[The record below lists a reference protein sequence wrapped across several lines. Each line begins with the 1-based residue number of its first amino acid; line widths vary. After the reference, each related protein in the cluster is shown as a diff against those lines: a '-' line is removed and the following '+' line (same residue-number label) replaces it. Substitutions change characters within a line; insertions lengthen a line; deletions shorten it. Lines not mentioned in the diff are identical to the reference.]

1 MLGFQTTR
9 PIVDVGSFDCPNC
22 NQHRSYERRLLK
34 NWLSLYFIP
43 VIPMGTSGEVL
54 RCTSCKMEF
63 PVEAPGQTS
72 PNNTPN
78 SEDFVEAL
86 LVIVALDRGDPS
98 RVVVGKLQQLLVELR
113 EQPVSAE
120 TIAGLLAQGKATQFK
135 AVDYAQKVAHGIS
148 QEDRIRAV
156 VLVDELVRC
165 PGEEHPGGLAMLNR
179 IAVSLG
185 IPTSELESLL
195 ENLETG

>member
-9 PIVDVGSFDCPNC
+9 PIIDVGSFDCPNC

-63 PVEAPGQTS
+63 PVDSPGQPAANS
-72 PNNTPN
+72 TPN

-98 RVVVGKLQQLLVELR
+98 RTMVAKLQQLLVELR

-120 TIAGLLAQGKATQFK
+120 TVAGLLAQGKATQFR
-135 AVDYAQKVAHGIS
+135 AVTYAQKVANAIS
-148 QEDRIRAV
+148 EEDRIRAV

-165 PGEEHPGGLAMLNR
+165 PGEEHPGGLAMLNQ
-179 IAVSLG
+179 IAISLG
-185 IPTSELESLL
+185 MPTPQLESLL
-195 ENLETG
+195 EDLETG